1 MQWNLSEVLGY
12 RVNARNGRLG
22 FVTDL
27 YVDDIYWEVRYLVV
41 TGDEQAGARKF
52 LLAPEMISR
61 IDREIGWL
69 SVFVSTAMVRDS
81 PPAATGRH
89 LFWSEEHGLRAYDGL
104 SGHWPEQVPA
114 AQGVRSGLSQL
125 HSLCSIL
132 GSRVL
137 AGDNE
142 EDIGPL
148 LDLVFDD
155 SRWAVHSLEVDAS
168 CWLPAGRFWI
178 RSSGIRQV
186 RGSSKQ
192 VVLGLP
198 LDALLTSPT
207 DDQPGLLAQAWAP
220 SPWRATYCA
229 GQLQEGGAVT

>member
-12 RVNARNGRLG
+12 RVHGRDGSLG
-22 FVTDL
+22 TVTDL
-27 YVDDIYWEVRYLVV
+27 YFDDNDWVVRYLVII
-41 TGDEQAGARKF
+41 GDDPKVPRRF
-52 LLAPEMISR
+52 LLAPERIGR

-69 SVFVSTAMVRDS
+69 SVFVSTATVRDS

-104 SGHWPEQVPA
+104 SGHWPERVPA

-125 HSLCSIL
+125 HSLGSIL

-137 AGDNE
+137 AGENE
-142 EDIGPL
+142 ENIGLL

-155 SRWAVHSLEVDAS
+155 CRWAVHSLEVDAS
-168 CWLPAGRFWI
+168 CWLPAGRVWI

-207 DDQPGLLAQAWAP
+207 DDRPGLLAQAWVP
-220 SPWRATYCA
+220 SPWSATYCA